1 MPYAKYLK
9 AIDIQDS
16 NRECVRD
23 INNHSI
29 IHTLKNYNNNYYK
42 NEIRGK
48 KTEYAREELDYPD
61 DIVKH
66 ARVKL
71 LCQSISGVACLY
83 EGRNTSI

>member
-16 NRECVRD
+16 NRECIRN

-29 IHTLKNYNNNYYK
+29 IHTLNNNN

-48 KTEYAREELDYPD
+48 KTEYARELDYPD
-61 DIVKH
+61 DVVKH

-71 LCQSISGVACLY
+71 LCQSISGVTCLY
-83 EGRNTSI
+83 DGRNTSV